1 MVRVRLIINV
11 VIRRLL
17 MRDLTKGVHRIR
29 HYGPLANG
37 SRAGNVVKARALL
50 NVPKPDAIPGDPKSG
65 DGAEPP
71 MLWPATAPL
80 AIRIDTA

>member
-1 MVRVRLIINV
+1 M
-11 VIRRLL
+11 
-17 MRDLTKGVHRIR
+17 TKGVLRIR

-37 SRAGNVVKARALL
+37 SRADNLVKARALP
-50 NVPKPDAIPGDPKSG
+50 NVPKPDATPDDPKSA

-80 AIRIDTA
+80 AIRIDTP